1 MGELFRS
8 QTMSYGQLMIPKQMV
23 FETIEKIGELGIVQF
38 IDLNQHEMSF
48 KRMFSK
54 EIKQCEEIERKI
66 RFFNEI
72 ITKEEERKDING
84 LKFKR
89 ECEIVEKVT
98 LENLT
103 IEIEMN
109 EEQLKESLTNCNQIE
124 SNIEKIDETLN
135 VSYNI
140 DYLFKDI
147 EGIGIGALKY
157 IIGVIDK
164 SKYDS
169 FTRLIWRITR
179 GMIVIRAV
187 DLSEFSQYKNFVLIF
202 QGEEMEQR
210 LITLCTSLQCKLH
223 SSIPIDQQE
232 RVQFQSDEMGNKQQL
247 LNLFEES
254 TKQKREILKGL
265 ALRMNFWKELVE
277 RHKKIYFTMNMLQ
290 SESSSTFIGECWYPS
305 DQFETITS
313 KLSEFNNYQMLPIFT
328 QLEIPEQLVIPTY
341 IKTNSFTS
349 CFQDLTNSYGTPR
362 YQEVNTSWLNIITF
376 PFLFGIMFSDV
387 GHGFILLMIA
397 ILFISFQKKLQN
409 KQMNDIILMLFDARW
424 LLLFMGLFSMYGGII
439 FNEWFGFSID
449 IFGTAWDT
457 NDKVHYSRSGE
468 DNYVYPFGVDPI
480 WKSSNNELY
489 FVNSLKMKLSILIGV
504 IHMTFG
510 IILSSL
516 NHFKF
521 KNWLDLFFKFIPE
534 LLFMICSFGYLSF
547 LILFKWCSPVQEN
560 APMLVNVFL
569 EMFQSFGKVSEQ
581 NEVLGKSQHWIQP
594 LLLAIIIIAL
604 LILFIPKPI
613 FLYIQL
619 RKKRKMMLQNESI
632 ELLDQYDQN
641 EIYENYI
648 PQQQFIFDIENI
660 SNENENK
667 NQQIQNVSILKTN
680 EITNQNEENEEGN
693 TLIEIIIYNSIHGIE
708 FILGCIS
715 NTASY
720 LRLWALSLAHA
731 ELSVVFLEHV
741 FFRLIELNVFVTTFI
756 GFGLW
761 AFITLG
767 ILIGMESLSSF
778 LHTLRLH
785 WIEFQE
791 KFYYGDGILFTPLH
805 F

>member
-23 FETIEKIGELGIVQF
+23 FETIEKIGDLGIVQF

-54 EIKQCEEIERKI
+54 EIKQCEEIERKL

-72 ITKEEERKDING
+72 ITKEEERKDMNG
-84 LKFKR
+84 LKLMR

-202 QGEEMEQR
+202 QGEEMEER

-223 SSIPIDQQE
+223 SSIPIHQQE

-313 KLSEFNNYQMLPIFT
+313 KLSDFNNYQMLPIFT

-341 IKTNSFTS
+341 IETNSFTS

-489 FVNSLKMKLSILIGV
+489 FVNSLKMKLSILIG
-504 IHMTFG
+504 H
-510 IILSSL
+510 L
-516 NHFKF
+516 
-521 KNWLDLFFKFIPE
+521 
-534 LLFMICSFGYLSF
+534 
-547 LILFKWCSPVQEN
+547 
-560 APMLVNVFL
+560 
-569 EMFQSFGKVSEQ
+569 
-581 NEVLGKSQHWIQP
+581 
-594 LLLAIIIIAL
+594 
-604 LILFIPKPI
+604 
-613 FLYIQL
+613 
-619 RKKRKMMLQNESI
+619 
-632 ELLDQYDQN
+632 
-641 EIYENYI
+641 
-648 PQQQFIFDIENI
+648 
-660 SNENENK
+660 
-667 NQQIQNVSILKTN
+667 
-680 EITNQNEENEEGN
+680 
-693 TLIEIIIYNSIHGIE
+693 
-708 FILGCIS
+708 
-715 NTASY
+715 
-720 LRLWALSLAHA
+720 
-731 ELSVVFLEHV
+731 
-741 FFRLIELNVFVTTFI
+741 
-756 GFGLW
+756 
-761 AFITLG
+761 
-767 ILIGMESLSSF
+767 
-778 LHTLRLH
+778 
-785 WIEFQE
+785 
-791 KFYYGDGILFTPLH
+791 
-805 F
+805 

>member
-1 MGELFRS
+1 
-8 QTMSYGQLMIPKQMV
+8 
-23 FETIEKIGELGIVQF
+23 
-38 IDLNQHEMSF
+38 
-48 KRMFSK
+48 
-54 EIKQCEEIERKI
+54 
-66 RFFNEI
+66 
-72 ITKEEERKDING
+72 
-84 LKFKR
+84 
-89 ECEIVEKVT
+89 
-98 LENLT
+98 
-103 IEIEMN
+103 
-109 EEQLKESLTNCNQIE
+109 
-124 SNIEKIDETLN
+124 
-135 VSYNI
+135 
-140 DYLFKDI
+140 
-147 EGIGIGALKY
+147 
-157 IIGVIDK
+157 
-164 SKYDS
+164 
-169 FTRLIWRITR
+169 
-179 GMIVIRAV
+179 
-187 DLSEFSQYKNFVLIF
+187 
-202 QGEEMEQR
+202 
-210 LITLCTSLQCKLH
+210 
-223 SSIPIDQQE
+223 
-232 RVQFQSDEMGNKQQL
+232 
-247 LNLFEES
+247 
-254 TKQKREILKGL
+254 
-265 ALRMNFWKELVE
+265 
-277 RHKKIYFTMNMLQ
+277 
-290 SESSSTFIGECWYPS
+290 
-305 DQFETITS
+305 
-313 KLSEFNNYQMLPIFT
+313 
-328 QLEIPEQLVIPTY
+328 
-341 IKTNSFTS
+341 
-349 CFQDLTNSYGTPR
+349 
-362 YQEVNTSWLNIITF
+362 
-376 PFLFGIMFSDV
+376 
-387 GHGFILLMIA
+387 
-397 ILFISFQKKLQN
+397 
-409 KQMNDIILMLFDARW
+409 
-424 LLLFMGLFSMYGGII
+424 
-439 FNEWFGFSID
+439 
-449 IFGTAWDT
+449 
-457 NDKVHYSRSGE
+457 
-468 DNYVYPFGVDPI
+468 
-480 WKSSNNELY
+480 
-489 FVNSLKMKLSILIGV
+489 
-504 IHMTFG
+504 
-510 IILSSL
+510 
-516 NHFKF
+516 
-521 KNWLDLFFKFIPE
+521 
-534 LLFMICSFGYLSF
+534 MICSFGYLSF